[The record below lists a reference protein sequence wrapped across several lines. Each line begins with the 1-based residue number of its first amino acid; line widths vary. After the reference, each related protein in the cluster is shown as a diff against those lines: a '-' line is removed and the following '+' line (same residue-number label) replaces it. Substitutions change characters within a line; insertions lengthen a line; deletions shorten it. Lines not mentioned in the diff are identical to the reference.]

1 MAATRVEED
10 EPVHNMTDTSNCD
23 DMNNEDTL
31 NFLDIESLPGNSFC
45 VDCDTEGPD
54 WASLGF
60 GVLICLHCAGNH
72 RSLGVHISLVRSLNL
87 DSWSPSQ
94 LANLKNGGNDNFKA
108 HISNYCSSV
117 SPKNGRNDDFNA
129 NISNY
134 CSSSSSAPCA
144 DNQRELFESRY
155 NNPEILYYKYVLIF
169 RLSHYVKSNDL
180 ISSRPAF

>member
-1 MAATRVEED
+1 MAATRIEED
-10 EPVHNMTDTSNCD
+10 GPVHNMTDSSNCD
-23 DMNNEDTL
+23 DMNNEDNL

-108 HISNYCSSV
+108 HISNYCSS
-117 SPKNGRNDDFNA
+117 
-129 NISNY
+129 NY

-144 DNQRELFESRY
+144 DNQRELFESR
-155 NNPEILYYKYVLIF
+155 
-169 RLSHYVKSNDL
+169 
-180 ISSRPAF
+180 

>member
-108 HISNYCSSV
+108 HISNYCSS
-117 SPKNGRNDDFNA
+117 
-129 NISNY
+129 NY

-155 NNPEILYYKYVLIF
+155 NNPEILYYKYVLIS
-169 RLSHYVKSNDL
+169 RL
-180 ISSRPAF
+180 REER